1 MPQLGSFWQDL
12 RLAARMLAQHRVS
25 SLAAVIALCL
35 GIGPTTAIF
44 SVVYGTLLA
53 PLPYPD
59 PDRLVIVWSHV
70 RGGRNPVSVGDYLE
84 WKARATS
91 FEFLDTFVYRQVNL
105 SSTAEPEAISV
116 RMVSADS
123 YRLHRVPV
131 WLGRD
136 FLPGEDQPGKDRVAL
151 LSHSLW
157 SRRFGADPAII
168 GRDIRLNSTPYTV
181 VGVLPPGTWDRL
193 NADAWLPLAFTPEQ
207 RSNHDTR
214 WLLVKGR
221 LKPYVTREQAQQ
233 ELSIIAGE
241 LSQRHPTSNAG
252 WGVSVQPLQNNFLAA
267 ETQTNLWLLLAAV
280 SFVVLIACVNV
291 ANLLL
296 AQGSA
301 REGEVA
307 IRASLGATRAHL
319 FRQAL
324 TESLLL
330 AGIGGVLGVVSSV
343 WILRGLL
350 ALMPQYTLPAEV
362 DPQVNLPVLLFALTT
377 TVVCGLVFG
386 WVPAWHATRVDPNRV
401 LRQGGRTA
409 VAGRRGLRVFVVAQL
424 ALAVT
429 LLAGAGLTI
438 HSFWN
443 RTRVDLGI
451 NPDHV
456 LAFQLPIPEGR
467 LDSAA
472 RIEAFYGPLLD
483 RLQAIPGISRAAV
496 STGLPLLGGDDREFS
511 IAGRPADEAS
521 KPRAMCR
528 AVTPGFFDT
537 FGVRVARGRSLT
549 VDDNARGVRVAM
561 VNERFADRFLGG
573 LDPLREQ
580 LLIAERIH
588 GTSTSGPAIEWQI
601 VGVFHDVA
609 NDRVIGTP
617 AQPEIYVPF
626 SQSPSAQVWTAVRT
640 KNDPETARR
649 SIAAAVNTF
658 EPGLPISNVYTMRG
672 LVRLLLAVGRFHV
685 ALFAGL
691 AIVALLLAAV
701 GIYGVMA
708 FLVAHRTSEIGLRMA
723 LGAGRTRILGQ
734 IVFEG
739 FSLAIAGLGIGLV
752 GAYAVGLAMR
762 STLYGTGA
770 MNLRV
775 AGMVGAVLIA
785 TTLAACCVPARRA
798 SAVDPMTALRQA

>member
-1 MPQLGSFWQDL
+1 MARLGYFGQDL
-12 RLAARMLAQHRVS
+12 RLAARMLARHRIS

-44 SVVYGTLLA
+44 SVVHGTLLA

-59 PDRLVIVWSHV
+59 PDRLVMVWSHV
-70 RGGRNPVSVGDYLE
+70 RGGRNVVSVGDYLE
-84 WKARATS
+84 WKARTTS
-91 FEFLDTFVYRQVNL
+91 FEFLDMFVYRQVNL
-105 SSTAEPEAISV
+105 SSAAEPEAISV

-136 FLPGEDQPGKDRVAL
+136 FLPGEDQPGRDRVAL

-157 SRRFGADPAII
+157 SRRFGADPAVI
-168 GRDIRLNSTPYTV
+168 GRDIRFNSTPYTV

-193 NADAWLPLAFTPEQ
+193 DADAWLPLAFTPEQ
-207 RSNHDTR
+207 RRNHDTR

-221 LKPYVTREQAQQ
+221 LKPDVTREQAQQ

-241 LSQRHPTSNAG
+241 LAQRHPTSNAG

-291 ANLLL
+291 ATLLL

-330 AGIGGVLGVVSSV
+330 AGIGGVLGVLSSV

-350 ALMPQYTLPAEV
+350 ALLPQYTLPAEV

-401 LRQGGRTA
+401 LREGGRTTI
-409 VAGRRGLRVFVVAQL
+409 AGRRGLRVLVVAQL

-451 NPDHV
+451 NPDQV

-467 LDSAA
+467 LDGAA
-472 RIEAFYGPLLD
+472 QIEAFYGPLLD

-496 STGLPLLGGDDREFS
+496 STGLPLLGGDASEFG
-511 IAGRPADEAS
+511 IAGRPADEGS
-521 KPRAMCR
+521 SR
-528 AVTPGFFDT
+528 
-537 FGVRVARGRSLT
+537 VRCSAR
-549 VDDNARGVRVAM
+549 
-561 VNERFADRFLGG
+561 
-573 LDPLREQ
+573 
-580 LLIAERIH
+580 
-588 GTSTSGPAIEWQI
+588 
-601 VGVFHDVA
+601 
-609 NDRVIGTP
+609 
-617 AQPEIYVPF
+617 
-626 SQSPSAQVWTAVRT
+626 
-640 KNDPETARR
+640 
-649 SIAAAVNTF
+649 
-658 EPGLPISNVYTMRG
+658 
-672 LVRLLLAVGRFHV
+672 
-685 ALFAGL
+685 
-691 AIVALLLAAV
+691 
-701 GIYGVMA
+701 
-708 FLVAHRTSEIGLRMA
+708 
-723 LGAGRTRILGQ
+723 
-734 IVFEG
+734 
-739 FSLAIAGLGIGLV
+739 
-752 GAYAVGLAMR
+752 
-762 STLYGTGA
+762 
-770 MNLRV
+770 
-775 AGMVGAVLIA
+775 
-785 TTLAACCVPARRA
+785 
-798 SAVDPMTALRQA
+798 